1 MISYFLYVVL
11 KIESKLQLLVS
22 KNVEEECSNLRE
34 ELNKVELSQI
44 ISRKQIIISSLTL
57 LGIVLV
63 TRWLV
68 NPNSININ
76 IKCLD
81 QIVNSFGLNLKGL
94 TSIIVLIVIFMN
106 NIRLTINYYL
116 KENDLFYMRVNKDK
130 GLKKT
135 EMKNESIDNSKTE
148 ESCEENKSQQENHDT
163 DSNKE

>member
-81 QIVNSFGLNLKGL
+81 QIVNSFGLNLKVL

-106 NIRLTINYYL
+106 NIRLT
-116 KENDLFYMRVNKDK
+116 
-130 GLKKT
+130 
-135 EMKNESIDNSKTE
+135 
-148 ESCEENKSQQENHDT
+148 KS
-163 DSNKE
+163 SP